1 MGGTGGFVA
10 RKQGAFTRSADQK
23 NDHKS
28 AEQATV
34 GSAAGAGLAAG
45 DDGSPWVRV
54 CDKFKHEFGQHAYS
68 TWLGQLGYDGVDA
81 DTVELTA
88 PTKFVRDWI
97 QRNYAPRIQDFF
109 RADNPRIK
117 NVSIRLSARK
127 EIKRPTTGQLGAV
140 AASGSATAR
149 AALSAPVDEGS
160 ALDPKYTFD
169 SFVVGKSNELAYA
182 AAKRIAETNDVTFNP
197 LFLHGGVGLGK
208 THLMHAIAWEAKRH
222 NPSKRVAYISAEK
235 FMFEFIAALRFKDT
249 HAFKQKFRT
258 VDLLMVDDVQFIANK
273 NSTQEEFFHTFNA
286 LVDNRCQVV
295 ITADRSPTDL
305 EGIEDRIVSRLGW
318 GLVADI
324 HPTDYELRF
333 GILQSKAEQV
343 EGVLVPVEI
352 LEFLARRI
360 TSNVRELEGALNRV
374 MAYAMLVGRPIT
386 MDMTRE
392 VLQDLIRANDRK
404 LTIDEIQRAV
414 ADYFNL
420 RLAEMLSERRSRNI
434 ARPRQMA
441 MYLAKQLT
449 SRSLP
454 EIGRRFG
461 GRDHTTVMH
470 AVRKIEDLRRDDSQI
485 DDDVTRLLRHLEA

>member
-1 MGGTGGFVA
+1 MD
-10 RKQGAFTRSADQK
+10 QGLSRRIECIK
-23 NDHKS
+23 ERKS
-28 AEQATV
+28 AMADRELDKMGASGAAASQAD
-34 GSAAGAGLAAG
+34 AGFDQA
-45 DDGSPWVRV
+45 PWLRV
-54 CDKFKHEFGQHAYS
+54 CDKFKSEFGQHAYS

-97 QRNYAPRIQDFF
+97 QRHYAPRIQDFF
-109 RADNPRIK
+109 KAENPRIK
-117 NVSIRLSARK
+117 NLSIRLSART
-127 EIKRPTTGQLGAV
+127 EIRRPNADTQSDAN
-140 AASGSATAR
+140 AR
-149 AALSAPVDEGS
+149 AAVSRPVDEGG

-182 AAKRIAETNDVTFNP
+182 AAKRIAESNEVAFNP

-208 THLMHAIAWEAKRH
+208 THLMHAIAWETKRL
-222 NPSKRVAYISAEK
+222 NPGKRVAYISAEK

-273 NSTQEEFFHTFNA
+273 ESTQEEFFHTFNA
-286 LVDNRCQVV
+286 LVDKRCQVV

-305 EGIEDRIVSRLGW
+305 EGIEERIVSRLGW

-324 HPTDYELRF
+324 HPTDYELRL
-333 GILQSKAEQV
+333 GILQSKAEQA
-343 EGVLVPVEI
+343 EGVVVPAEV

-360 TSNVRELEGALNRV
+360 SSNVRELEGALNRV

-386 MDMTRE
+386 MDMTRD

-420 RLAEMLSERRSRNI
+420 RLSEMLSERRARNI

-441 MYLAKQLT
+441 MYLSKQLT

-485 DDDVTRLLRHLEA
+485 DDDITRLQRQLEA